1 MFGHFVTNIRPTAI
15 QFAFQICSSQ
25 ICIVIDGFEFH
36 PENKELQTLHST
48 KTHLFTL
55 AFKRWSSKPKRGL
68 DKSSI
73 IATSCLTRTI
83 LVPKGNKTLTTM
95 LMSIMMTTI
104 MEPLAA
110 AAEVDEAA
118 AAVVVLA
125 VAVLANSKESGF
137 GASKLWVQ

>member
-1 MFGHFVTNIRPTAI
+1 
-15 QFAFQICSSQ
+15 
-25 ICIVIDGFEFH
+25 
-36 PENKELQTLHST
+36 
-48 KTHLFTL
+48 
-55 AFKRWSSKPKRGL
+55 
-68 DKSSI
+68 
-73 IATSCLTRTI
+73 
-83 LVPKGNKTLTTM
+83 
-95 LMSIMMTTI
+95 MMTTI